1 MNVFINECVH
11 ILWRRTTL
19 ASLREDKKLQTQARI
34 MESAK
39 KMFTEKGYQKAS
51 MAEIAKNAE
60 VGAGTIYNYFPS
72 KGSLLLIIFS
82 KEFEQMQKDNVAK
95 LTDPSY
101 GDLVDTIIE
110 VLKQLTSFFNHYSK
124 AFWREIFHVMTEEV
138 EESIHLRRELFGLD
152 EEMMAWFIKLI
163 NKHSECFLIPLDPE
177 DAAYAIYGIA
187 ITDTMVYIYD
197 ESMTYGKF
205 LEQITR
211 HIKFLFAGKLKQTDA
226 EK

>member
-1 MNVFINECVH
+1 M
-11 ILWRRTTL
+11 
-19 ASLREDKKLQTQARI
+19 AGLREEKKLQTQARI

-39 KMFTEKGYQKAS
+39 KVFMEKGFQKAS

-82 KEFEQMQKDNVAK
+82 KEFEQMQKYNAAK
-95 LTDPSY
+95 LTEPSD
-101 GDLVDTIIE
+101 GDLVDMIIE

-138 EESIHLRRELFGLD
+138 EESIDLRRKLFGLD
-152 EEMMAWFIKLI
+152 EDMMIWFKELI
-163 NKHSECFLIPLDPE
+163 NKHSECFLIPIHPE
-177 DAAYAIYGIA
+177 DAAYALYSIT
-187 ITDTMVYIYD
+187 ITDTMLYIYD
-197 ESMTYGKF
+197 ENMTYEKF

-211 HIKFLFAGKLKQTDA
+211 HVTFLFAGKLK
-226 EK
+226 